1 MRKVFRIS
9 YEKAYEVREGLYYP
23 VPHDTYGLRE
33 ETYRDCGHHDIVV
46 DKGGKVWL
54 YDLAEVPKFPE
65 EDWVI
70 FRKSYEKEE
79 RRKILDLPRVVGI
92 PMRGVVLL
100 EGCVSGKRILAVL
113 KEVWEDPDQF
123 KEGGSLRELLLREG
137 FASLK
142 PPSFKDATV
151 LLGGDPEFEVVHLE
165 FRDLFPAKNVWYFN
179 EGSTDPHA
187 KVGTD
192 GETAIAELR
201 PGPCETP
208 EDYVQEVISILRDIK
223 ENVPKV
229 ELSVE
234 GNTYPLGG
242 HIHVGAKDALVRRV
256 LKENAGTFIKV
267 LADFVGRPLL
277 PTSGNARG
285 FHAALYSWEYQP
297 HGWEYRSPASAF
309 YADLE
314 MVRIVYALVKNL
326 VETLLH
332 EGEISYEV
340 FEDERV
346 REEEYLRFLSKEEA
360 EYFLTFPQR
369 WTRGE
374 IIPFVI
380 DKTRPVVL
388 IKFAG
393 AWYVEKQTPFL
404 KGLGDLPVKRPVRLV
419 LYGLDKSVGETFVF
433 PPAPEWGPIPEIH
446 IGIPRRYLLDE
457 KIPQDLLREFVGWVK
472 EYLAQLDLLADA
484 VPAASAK

>member
-1 MRKVFRIS
+1 MRKVIRIS

-33 ETYRDCGHHDIVV
+33 ETYTECGHHDILR
-46 DKGGKVWL
+46 KGGKVLL
-54 YDLAEVPKFPE
+54 YDLVEVPPFSA
-65 EDWVI
+65 EDWVV
-70 FRKSYEKEE
+70 FKGFHGKEDRKKV
-79 RRKILDLPRVVGI
+79 LDLPRVVDV
-92 PMRGVVLL
+92 PMRGVVIL
-100 EGCVSGKRILAVL
+100 EGCATGKRILAVL
-113 KEVWEDPDQF
+113 KEVWEDPDLF
-123 KEGGSLRELLLREG
+123 RGPLRELLLKEG
-137 FASLK
+137 FASLE

-151 LLGGDPEFEVVHLE
+151 LLGGDPEFEVVHRGYGE
-165 FRDLFPAKNVWYFN
+165 IFPAKRVWYFN
-179 EGSTDPHA
+179 KGSVDPHA

-208 EDYVQEVISILRDIK
+208 EEYVQEFISILRDIK
-223 ENVPKV
+223 ENAPEV

-242 HIHVGAKDALVRRV
+242 HIHVGARDALVRKV
-256 LKENAGTFIKV
+256 LKENAGAFIKA

-314 MVRIVYALVKNL
+314 MVRIVYKLVKNL
-326 VETLLH
+326 VETILR

-340 FEDERV
+340 LEDERV
-346 REEEYLRFLSKEEA
+346 REDEYLRFLTPEET
-360 EYFLTFPQR
+360 EYFLSFPQR

-380 DKTRPVVL
+380 DKTRPVVI
-388 IKFAG
+388 IKFSG
-393 AWYVEKQTPFL
+393 AWYIDKQLPFQMVVG
-404 KGLGDLPVKRPVRLV
+404 KLPVKRPVRLV
-419 LYGLDKSVGETFVF
+419 LYGHDESVGETFVF
-433 PPAPEWGPIPEIH
+433 PAAPEWGSIPEIR
-446 IGIPRRYLLDE
+446 IGIPRRYLMQE

-484 VPAASAK
+484 VPAAAAK

>member
-1 MRKVFRIS
+1 MRKLRIY
-9 YEKAYEVREGLYYP
+9 YEKAYEVREGLYYA
-23 VPHDTYGLRE
+23 VPHYTYGVDKVIYKE
-33 ETYRDCGHHDIVV
+33 CGHHEIVV

-54 YDLAEVPKFPE
+54 YDLAEVPNFPE
-65 EDWVI
+65 DDWVV
-70 FRKSYEKEE
+70 FRESYEKRE
-79 RRKILDLPRVVGI
+79 RRKILDLPRVVDI

-100 EGCVSGKRILAVL
+100 EGCASGRRILAVL

-123 KEGGSLRELLLREG
+123 KEGGPLRELLLKEG

-142 PPSFKDATV
+142 QPSFKDATV

-165 FRDLFPAKNVWYFN
+165 LRDIFPAKNVWYFN
-179 EGSTDPHA
+179 RGSTDPYA

-208 EDYVQEVISILRDIK
+208 EEYVQELISILRDIK

-234 GNTYPLGG
+234 GNTYSLGG
-242 HIHVGAKDALVRRV
+242 HIHVGAKDALVRKV
-256 LKENAGTFIKV
+256 LKENAGVFIKALV
-267 LADFVGRPLL
+267 DFVGRPLL

-285 FHAALYSWEYQP
+285 FNAALYSWEYQP

-314 MVRIVYALVKNL
+314 MVRIVFKLVKNL
-326 VETLLH
+326 VETLLR

-340 FEDERV
+340 LEDERV

-360 EYFLTFPQR
+360 EYFLSFPQR
-369 WTRGE
+369 WARGE

-388 IKFAG
+388 IRFAG

-404 KGLGDLPVKRPVRLV
+404 KGLENLPVKRPVRLV
-419 LYGLDKSVGETFVF
+419 LYGLDKSMGETFVF
-433 PPAPEWGPIPEIH
+433 PPAPEWGPIPEIR
-446 IGIPRRYLLDE
+446 IGIPYRYLLDE
-457 KIPQDLLREFVGWVK
+457 KIPQDRLREFVGWVE
-472 EYLAQLDLLADA
+472 EYLSQLDLLAAA
-484 VPAASAK
+484 VPAAAAK